1 MKKLRKQKNTQH
13 SIKNSIQNKTK
24 NQITMQL
31 LVVSILCLI
40 ILILMSN
47 SVSATSLEKKEIKC
61 IFEENN
67 NTYELIS
74 FTPMFSWEDILD
86 EQEVENV
93 FRIRRENYS
102 AFLGQRRIMYTINI
116 KLHNQTIIKQNISKL
131 ISSFSTSQTGTI
143 NSHDELSS
151 FCEYMNN
158 SQTTETNHEGIRI
171 EIEFCNESAYWR
183 NETISIC
190 NLSSMGRYNFTINNT
205 FTNNTFT
212 NTLTNTTTI
221 TNITNENI
229 NENETENINET
240 QDNQTSEMQDLTKK
254 YEVSIFSNQ
263 NIFEKGEKT
272 TIQFYVNDTSNFKN
286 VTYWLEDVYGVIKK
300 NPITSTNLNSKSHTW
315 TTVELSQVI
324 VFLKAEFCFFEG
336 CIYAKQQLLGVYNPQ
351 YNENENNISAQSNE
365 EETQTNKIIIHECNV
380 EEKHENIFM
389 NLKIEIKKVF
399 GQKQIVTCNIRND
412 KDIRITPEMTFA
424 LRTQATTEQ
433 RVSAPLFS
441 LPEYFNIKCEGLDTQ
456 TEVTIQN
463 PMYINDKKEITNEE
477 NSNQIN
483 TKEVIKKESTPILS
497 FYTRATKLNTCI
509 LFYSRIEPV
518 GEAELSII
526 RKKTGRILNN
536 TKINIINRE
545 TTEISVCNLTQEEEL
560 VLTLKNEEE
569 TWIVEE
575 NFSFQKDETTE
586 NKITGAMSLERKNSS
601 ELFTNIDFKNE
612 QEEKT
617 RKFIYIILGIILI
630 GLLGFVTF
638 KYETKRNNSFIKEV
652 ILRKRTNQ
660 PNIIDD
666 TYETKRNS

>member
-1 MKKLRKQKNTQH
+1 
-13 SIKNSIQNKTK
+13 
-24 NQITMQL
+24 
-31 LVVSILCLI
+31 
-40 ILILMSN
+40 
-47 SVSATSLEKKEIKC
+47 
-61 IFEENN
+61 
-67 NTYELIS
+67 
-74 FTPMFSWEDILD
+74 
-86 EQEVENV
+86 
-93 FRIRRENYS
+93 
-102 AFLGQRRIMYTINI
+102 
-116 KLHNQTIIKQNISKL
+116 
-131 ISSFSTSQTGTI
+131 
-143 NSHDELSS
+143 
-151 FCEYMNN
+151 
-158 SQTTETNHEGIRI
+158 
-171 EIEFCNESAYWR
+171 
-183 NETISIC
+183 
-190 NLSSMGRYNFTINNT
+190 
-205 FTNNTFT
+205 
-212 NTLTNTTTI
+212 
-221 TNITNENI
+221 
-229 NENETENINET
+229 
-240 QDNQTSEMQDLTKK
+240 
-254 YEVSIFSNQ
+254 
-263 NIFEKGEKT
+263 
-272 TIQFYVNDTSNFKN
+272 
-286 VTYWLEDVYGVIKK
+286 
-300 NPITSTNLNSKSHTW
+300 
-315 TTVELSQVI
+315 
-324 VFLKAEFCFFEG
+324 
-336 CIYAKQQLLGVYNPQ
+336 
-351 YNENENNISAQSNE
+351 
-365 EETQTNKIIIHECNV
+365 
-380 EEKHENIFM
+380 
-389 NLKIEIKKVF
+389 
-399 GQKQIVTCNIRND
+399 
-412 KDIRITPEMTFA
+412 MTFA

-526 RKKTGRILNN
+526 RKKTGTILNN

-652 ILRKRTNQ
+652 LLRKRTNQ
-660 PNIIDD
+660 PNTIDD